1 MTSRPWL
8 VAVAK
13 LTALLGCVSLATSRI
28 GLVVHELVGHGG
40 AAIACGGQVTDVTL
54 FWFAG
59 GWVQSSYPPTHATV
73 VIVMLGGIAIE
84 LVAGAALWLALS
96 RRSRTSFGALSVR
109 AVGATL
115 VVHALCYLAG
125 GTYHGFGDGIVL
137 YRELGDGARLAVALV
152 AGAVACGAA
161 YAGARSIVRALLA
174 TLPARRVA
182 GLALA
187 VAIAGGVQVAL
198 AVGEVQLRRDAV
210 YARIMKP
217 ERDRLA
223 ERELAEWLRRH
234 HDASAAEREAE
245 ARALAARHRDFPFA
259 IVLGICVAAAVVAGA
274 VRSRTPAEPP
284 ALTGRLLARAIAV
297 ALGSLAAV
305 IAIDLAFH

>member
-13 LTALLGCVSLATSRI
+13 LTALLGSVSLATSRV
-28 GLVVHELVGHGG
+28 GLVVHEFVGHGG
-40 AAIACGGQVTDVTL
+40 AAVACGGQVSDVTL

-59 GWVQSSYPPTHATV
+59 GWVQSSYPPTHAAV
-73 VIVMLGGIAIE
+73 LVVMLGGIAVE
-84 LVAGAALWLALS
+84 LVAGVALWLLLA
-96 RRSRTSFGALSVR
+96 RRSRTSLGALCVR

-115 VVHALCYLAG
+115 VVHGLCYLAA

-137 YRELGDGARLAVALV
+137 YRELGDARLWVALP
-152 AGAVACGAA
+152 AGAIACGAA
-161 YAGARSIVRALLA
+161 YLGARLVIRPLLA
-174 TLPARRVA
+174 TLPARRIA

-187 VAIAGGVQVAL
+187 LAIAGGLRVAL
-198 AVGEVQLRRDAV
+198 AVGEVRLRRDAV

-234 HDASAAEREAE
+234 QDASAAEREEE
-245 ARALAARHRDFPFA
+245 ARALAAQHRDVPFA
-259 IVLGICVAAAVVAGA
+259 LFLGLAVAAAVVAGA
-274 VRSRTPAEPP
+274 VRSRAPAAPP
-284 ALTGRLLARAIAV
+284 AITRVTLARATAV

>member
-13 LTALLGCVSLATSRI
+13 LTALLACVSLATSRA

-40 AAIACGGQVTDVTL
+40 AAVVCGGQVTDVTL

-59 GWVQSSYPPTHATV
+59 GWVQSSYPPTHAAV
-73 VIVMLGGIAIE
+73 VFVMLGGIAIE
-84 LVAGAALWLALS
+84 LVAGVALWLALA
-96 RRSRTSFGALSVR
+96 RRSRASFGALCVR

-115 VVHALCYLAG
+115 VVHALCYLAA
-125 GTYHGFGDGIVL
+125 GTYHGFGDGVVL
-137 YRELGDGARLAVALV
+137 YRELGDGRLPVALG
-152 AGAVACGAA
+152 AGALACGAA

-174 TLPARRVA
+174 TLPGRRIV

-187 VAIAGGVQVAL
+187 VAIAGGLQVAL

-234 HDASAAEREAE
+234 QDASAAEREAE
-245 ARALAARHRDFPFA
+245 ARALAAHHRDFPFA
-259 IVLGICVAAAVVAGA
+259 LLLGIAVAAAVVAGA
-274 VRSRTPAEPP
+274 ARSRAPAEPP
-284 ALTGRLLARAIAV
+284 AITRALLARAIAV

>member
-59 GWVQSSYPPTHATV
+59 GWVQSSYPPTHAAV
-73 VIVMLGGIAIE
+73 VTVMLGGIAIE
-84 LVAGAALWLALS
+84 LAAGVALWLALA
-96 RRSRTSFGALSVR
+96 RRSRASFGARCVR

-115 VVHALCYLAG
+115 VVHALCYLAA

-137 YRELGDGARLAVALV
+137 YHELGDGRLPVALV
-152 AGAVACGAA
+152 AGALACGAA

-174 TLPARRVA
+174 TLPGRRIA

-187 VAIAGGVQVAL
+187 VALAGGLQVAL

-245 ARALAARHRDFPFA
+245 LRALAARHREFPFA

-274 VRSRTPAEPP
+274 VRSRAPAEPP
-284 ALTGRLLARAIAV
+284 AITGRLLARAIAV
-297 ALGSLAAV
+297 ALASLAAV

>member
-13 LTALLGCVSLATSRI
+13 LTALLACVSLATSRV

-40 AAIACGGQVTDVTL
+40 AAIALGGQVTDVTL

-59 GWVQSSYPPTHATV
+59 GWVQSSYPATRAAV
-73 VIVMLGGIAIE
+73 VIVMLGGIAVE
-84 LVAGAALWLALS
+84 LVAGAALWLLLA
-96 RRSRTSFGALSVR
+96 RRSRTSFGALCVR

-115 VVHALCYLAG
+115 VVHALCYLAA

-137 YRELGDGARLAVALV
+137 YRELGDGRLPVAAV
-152 AGAVACGAA
+152 AGAAACGAA
-161 YAGARSIVRALLA
+161 YLGARAIIRALLA
-174 TLPARRVA
+174 TLPGRRLA
-182 GLALA
+182 GLAVA
-187 VAIAGGVQVAL
+187 VALAGGVQVAL

-234 HDASAAEREAE
+234 QDASAAEREAE
-245 ARALAARHRDFPFA
+245 ARALAARHREFPFA
-259 IVLGICVAAAVVAGA
+259 LALGICVAAAVVAGA
-274 VRSRTPAEPP
+274 VRSRAPAEPP
-284 ALTGRLLARAIAV
+284 AITPRLLARASAV